1 MSVMVPFGPK
11 IHEFA
16 MDNLSSDKLSFFLFL
31 YKRLTDHNRFE
42 FIRRNNSITL
52 LWVGFG

>member
-31 YKRLTDHNRFE
+31 YKWLTGHNRFE
-42 FIRRNNSITL
+42 FIR
-52 LWVGFG
+52 